1 MNAHPRRVLAWHTAR
16 CPSAEVAHDLTA
28 ETFAQALGSLRRFRG
43 EVPGAGGAWLQAIAS
58 NMLRSY
64 YRRNRVET
72 AARKRLGMLIETKAP
87 ADTDR
92 VDELD
97 EIAALAPLLA
107 AALSKLSADQRRAIE
122 MRVLRQMPYEAIAS
136 GLECTQATARMRVSR
151 GLRNLNRLLEGA
163 MT

>member
-1 MNAHPRRVLAWHTAR
+1 M
-16 CPSAEVAHDLTA
+16 
-28 ETFAQALGSLRRFRG
+28 
-43 EVPGAGGAWLQAIAS
+43 
-58 NMLRSY
+58 
-64 YRRNRVET
+64 ET